1 MQTIYGDAS
10 NINITAQ
17 KRLLRVLYGQT
28 QATPYACYLDQT
40 SFRDSSGNF
49 RIPQS
54 TDTTP
59 IARSAN
65 VFTLQGSIVPGTV
78 LIKSTNENVVVATGA
93 AAAQQPFGLLG
104 SWLGGTFGQLTQI
117 NEVQAWRGPDS
128 LIQLLAPAWN
138 DTGVAAAIA
147 AAGPGTNVYLY
158 AQTDGR
164 LGITNPGG
172 GAISVGWIVSRP
184 SSAQLTINLTI

>member
-17 KRLLRVLYGQT
+17 KRTLRVLYGQT
-28 QATPYACYLDQT
+28 QATPYAAYLDPT
-40 SFRDSSGNF
+40 SFLDSNNNF

-59 IARSAN
+59 IARSAT
-65 VFTLQGSIVPGTV
+65 VFTYDGSIVPGTV
-78 LIKSTNENVVVATGA
+78 LIKSSNENVVVATGA
-93 AAAQQPFGLLG
+93 AAVQQPFGLLG
-104 SWLGGTFGQLTQI
+104 SWLGGTFGALVTYS
-117 NEVQAWRGPDS
+117 EVQAWRGPDAV
-128 LIQLLAPAWN
+128 IQLLAPAWN
-138 DTGVAAAIA
+138 DTGVAAAIT

-164 LGITNPGG
+164 LGVTNPGG
-172 GAISVGWIVSRP
+172 GAIAVAYIISRP
-184 SSAQLTINLTI
+184 SSAQLIINLLI